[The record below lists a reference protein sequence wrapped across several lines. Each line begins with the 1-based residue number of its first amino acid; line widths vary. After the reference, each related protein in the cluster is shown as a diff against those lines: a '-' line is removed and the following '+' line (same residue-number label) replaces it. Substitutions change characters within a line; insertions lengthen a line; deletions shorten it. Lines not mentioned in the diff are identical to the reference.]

1 MIEGLDDRG
10 YAIMLK
16 ARMEEAHSMLSYHF
30 IPYHQNKALDLTTLE
45 HLKAFLV
52 YLPFILSFW

>member
-1 MIEGLDDRG
+1 
-10 YAIMLK
+10 
-16 ARMEEAHSMLSYHF
+16 MEEAHSMLSYHF